1 LQKERVMSR
10 SLSFENAVVRHPARS
25 FSPERLATL
34 KTIFETV
41 CDEAAIPPEASS
53 DRDALA
59 AKILLAGE
67 TINSEM
73 MLVLTA
79 MQAAMDSRR

>member
-1 LQKERVMSR
+1 MKKSF
-10 SLSFENAVVRHPARS
+10 SFENAVVRHKAGKYS
-25 FSPERLATL
+25 AERLATL
-34 KTIFETV
+34 KNIFDTV
-41 CDEAAIPPEASS
+41 CNEAAIPAAARR

-59 AKILLAGE
+59 TKILVSGE
-67 TINSEM
+67 TITSEM